1 MEKFVI
7 HPGNGLNM
15 PQEGD
20 YVKLNLQLMD
30 GNGDVLFD
38 SALSDKKFAEIRFK
52 TKESNM
58 FQQLEELIGEM
69 SLFEKT
75 SFELDRTCIPSVNSK
90 QIKMLLEQY
99 GKIIFN
105 IEILDINKT
114 PHLI

>member
-1 MEKFVI
+1 MEKLII
-7 HPGNGLNM
+7 HPGNRLNI

-20 YVKLNLQLMD
+20 YVKLNLQLTD
-30 GNGDVLFD
+30 GSGEMLFD

-75 SFELDRTCIPSVNSK
+75 SFELDTYVRYECVTDRVLAILTKFSPSCS
-90 QIKMLLEQY
+90 I
-99 GKIIFN
+99 
-105 IEILDINKT
+105 T
-114 PHLI
+114 